1 MIVKLIVKKRETK
14 DGKKFNSFSTNKSGK
29 WYAVKFVRDC
39 PPPQVITVDGN
50 VRRAWIE
57 LSAVHTF
64 NVRANA
70 TGNGMTIFIENYASV
85 SDDVIARCVEAEK
98 KEIATYREAQE
109 KARRDFLVPENEQD
123 LPF

>member
-1 MIVKLIVKKRETK
+1 MIVKLIVKARETK
-14 DGKKFNSFSTNKSGK
+14 DGKKFNNFSTNKGGK
-29 WYAVKFVRDC
+29 WYAVKFVKGC
-39 PPPQVITVDGN
+39 EPPQVITVDGN

-64 NVRANA
+64 NIRANA

-85 SDDVIARCVEAEK
+85 SDDIIARCVEAEK

-109 KARRDFLVPENEQD
+109 KARRDFLVPDDAEN